1 MPKTQ
6 PYDVADYLTDDETIL
21 SYLEE
26 ALDTGEPR
34 LIAKA
39 IAAVARA
46 RSRTM
51 PPTAPDQSALDALSD
66 ILQQGETA
74 DIGTAF
80 RALQALGL
88 KLTPSLRHTSPL
100 AA

>member
-1 MPKTQ
+1 MPQTQ
-6 PYDVADYLTDDETIL
+6 PYDVADYLSDDETIL
-21 SYLEE
+21 AYLEE
-26 ALDTGEPR
+26 ALDTNEPR

-51 PPTAPDQSALDALSD
+51 LPGEAGENSSQALSAVLRD
-66 ILQQGETA
+66 GESADLNTA
-74 DIGTAF
+74 IQ
-80 RALQALGL
+80 ALRALGL
-88 KLTPSLRHTSPL
+88 KLTPALREPAPL